1 MALMLRTCLSIFF
14 ILSASFFVP
23 NLLAFD
29 LAKNG
34 KASATVVIHS
44 DAGIAVK
51 HNAKIFVKYL
61 SAITG
66 ADFEISDGVVPASG
80 NVILLGA
87 PYPSKRFEEISI
99 RLTQPNLL
107 VVTGEGTR
115 GPVYAMYRLL
125 EYFGCYFWAPGNETV
140 PSKKDL
146 SLPQNF
152 KLVDAPVFQFR
163 QPLGASTYSRDWRSK
178 NYINGDMNML
188 HSESTPEMGGP
199 YEMAMSRQWLYGI
212 PCDDKAKYAM
222 ESNPEWFAWRSG
234 AKARTHLG
242 LCFTNTKLLD
252 VVVEK
257 IKADQAK
264 RPGPRYYSCSYH
276 DNDKYCQ
283 CKTCVKLI
291 RKEGSPSALLVY
303 AANYIGK
310 AIAKD
315 CPEAKIIC
323 LAYWISLHPPKRL
336 KTEPNVHIAVAN
348 PRDYTKRP
356 SDNAEYWNAIRSW
369 SKITGGNIFIYDY
382 NCNFTSMLTPTP
394 IIDAMG
400 PAFRDYMK
408 ADAKGIYQ
416 QMSMHRLGD
425 FIDLRCW
432 LFARLAWNPEQD
444 EWKLIDQW
452 CDGACGAGSPFIK
465 EWLRY
470 SKRCIRGQAWH
481 SYQRNTLRFFT
492 GKDILT
498 GYELFQKAIKATK
511 NDPKAN
517 AMVRK
522 CYTSVLILMI
532 NHYNIDVVKRSKNMN
547 ITLPTREELLKTF
560 EDSLVEFKVHDW
572 MECAEGLKNDRFIE
586 FMRKEKWLKPEW
598 R

>member
-34 KASATVVIHS
+34 KASATVVIHG
-44 DAGIAVK
+44 DAGISVK

-61 SAITG
+61 STITG

-252 VVVEK
+252 TRKTTPNMRIFEKYAVKVGGGYNHRYNLSDGILLKDNHIGAAGGVKEAVRMAKEYAPFVRKIEIEVENLDMLKEAGIPIVGFDTEVADIIKLIFNLYEQGNGVTK
-257 IKADQAK
+257 IAQIL
-264 RPGPRYYSCSYH
+264 
-276 DNDKYCQ
+276 NDKG
-283 CKTCVKLI
+283 I
-291 RKEGSPSALLVY
+291 
-303 AANYIGK
+303 
-310 AIAKD
+310 
-315 CPEAKIIC
+315 
-323 LAYWISLHPPKRL
+323 
-336 KTEPNVHIAVAN
+336 
-348 PRDYTKRP
+348 
-356 SDNAEYWNAIRSW
+356 
-369 SKITGGNIFIYDY
+369 
-382 NCNFTSMLTPTP
+382 LTPTKYK
-394 IIDAMG
+394 MS
-400 PAFRDYMK
+400 
-408 ADAKGIYQ
+408 KGINFKNQGKNIEY
-416 QMSMHRLGD
+416 
-425 FIDLRCW
+425 
-432 LFARLAWNPEQD
+432 
-444 EWKLIDQW
+444 W
-452 CDGACGAGSPFIK
+452 CESTV
-465 EWLRY
+465 
-470 SKRCIRGQAWH
+470 SKI
-481 SYQRNTLRFFT
+481 
-492 GKDILT
+492 
-498 GYELFQKAIKATK
+498 
-511 NDPKAN
+511 
-517 AMVRK
+517 
-522 CYTSVLILMI
+522 
-532 NHYNIDVVKRSKNMN
+532 
-547 ITLPTREELLKTF
+547 
-560 EDSLVEFKVHDW
+560 
-572 MECAEGLKNDRFIE
+572 LKNEVYIGN
-586 FMRKEKWLKPEW
+586 MVQGYNKKLSYKSKKMKNQPMLIKTTMAPS
-598 R
+598 